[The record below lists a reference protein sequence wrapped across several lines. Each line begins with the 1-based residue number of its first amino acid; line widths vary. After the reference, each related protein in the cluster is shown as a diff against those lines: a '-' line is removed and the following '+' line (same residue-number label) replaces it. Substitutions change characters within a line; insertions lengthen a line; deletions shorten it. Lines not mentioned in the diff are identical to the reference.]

1 MKNKNVLL
9 IFIIVMLDQLLKL
22 VITNFLNLYESISVC
37 ENFLTFTLVYND
49 GAAFSILS
57 GNTYLLIIISIF
69 VLLLL
74 FVKSKEYF
82 SVLYSF
88 IIGGIIGN
96 LIDRIFRGYVVDYIS
111 FNIFG
116 RDMPIFNLA
125 DIFITI
131 PIILLIVISIKED
144 LCKK

>member
-74 FVKSKEYF
+74 FVKSKEDF